1 MPPHSF
7 SASASPDRILLVDDD
22 AGVREGMRRA
32 LSQAGL
38 NVTEASN
45 GDTAVVLLRNA
56 PGLDMFDMLVTD
68 IRMGGGQDGVALA
81 NNWRNHAPGRPVLFV
96 SAGGGDRLDP
106 CQLGPRDA
114 MLAKPFRR
122 ARLVAIVRR
131 MLAEP

>member
-68 IRMGGGQDGVALA
+68 IRIALA

-96 SAGGGDRLDP
+96 SAGGDDRLDP